1 MTENI
6 ATRKGREKFYRM
18 FAFEPGNKG
27 PRPVSR
33 QRLRK
38 MYRLATTNTTL
49 LAERDADLAEKMEK
63 LLPEAL
69 ENGRRQAAEA
79 RYLRSSARKMS
90 AVMALVR
97 GKSVPEARVILQFTN
112 KKAARMLERVLESAV
127 ANAENQTEWDADDLY
142 IAHVEAKQGPTI
154 ARIRPMSMGRVGR
167 IRKRTCH
174 ARVELKSVA
183 RKEEK

>member
-1 MTENI
+1 MNESI

-18 FAFEPGNKG
+18 FAFVQGNKG
-27 PRPVSR
+27 ARPVPR

-38 MYRLATTNTTL
+38 MYRLAVNNTNL
-49 LAERDADLAEKMEK
+49 LPERDADLAEKLEQR
-63 LLPEAL
+63 LPEVL
-69 ENGRRQAAEA
+69 VEGRRQVAEA
-79 RYLRSSARKMS
+79 RYLRTSARKMS

-97 GKSVPEARVILQFTN
+97 GKSLTEARSILQFTN
-112 KKAARMLERVLESAV
+112 KKAARMLSRVIESAA
-127 ANAENQTEWDADDLY
+127 ANAENQTEWDADEM
-142 IAHVEAKQGPTI
+142 IVAHVEARQGPTI
-154 ARIRPMSMGRVGR
+154 PRIRPMSMGRVGR